1 MAERILFVDDD
12 AKILEA
18 FKREFGKQYSI
29 ETALSGEQALEIIDQ
44 SEPFAIVIAD
54 IRMPQMD
61 GIRFLSKAR
70 ELTPSSVRIVLTG
83 TADMQTAIHAVNQ
96 GQIFRFLTKPCPEA
110 ILRISLEAGI
120 KQYHLVIAE
129 KELLEKTLVGSV
141 KILTEVLSLVSPST
155 FSKATRLRRIVV
167 HIVKQM
173 ALEDAWQFELAAAL
187 SQIGLIVFPPTIMEK
202 INSRE
207 PLTHPEKMTFA
218 KHPIVG
224 SELLKNIP
232 RLELIARMIKD
243 QEQSLQDLQ
252 LREKTSKDDHVA
264 AMGAHI
270 IKVAIDYD
278 NLVMSGTL
286 HTKALAVLSSE
297 EDKYQPEVI
306 AALDDLQPKD
316 VSDQIKFYDIS
327 DLDVGMIL
335 QEDIIDYD
343 GKLIV
348 ANNQEVTYP
357 LLMRLFRLNES
368 KRLTNKA
375 IKVLIP
381 K

>member
-1 MAERILFVDDD
+1 
-12 AKILEA
+12 
-18 FKREFGKQYSI
+18 
-29 ETALSGEQALEIIDQ
+29 
-44 SEPFAIVIAD
+44 
-54 IRMPQMD
+54 
-61 GIRFLSKAR
+61 
-70 ELTPSSVRIVLTG
+70 
-83 TADMQTAIHAVNQ
+83 
-96 GQIFRFLTKPCPEA
+96 
-110 ILRISLEAGI
+110 
-120 KQYHLVIAE
+120 
-129 KELLEKTLVGSV
+129 
-141 KILTEVLSLVSPST
+141 
-155 FSKATRLRRIVV
+155 
-167 HIVKQM
+167 M
-173 ALEDAWQFELAAAL
+173 ALEDAWQYELAAAL
-187 SQIGLIVFPPTIMEK
+187 SQIGLIVFPPAIMEK
-202 INSRE
+202 INSRV
-207 PLTHPEKMTFA
+207 PLSHTEKMTFA

-243 QEQSLQDLQ
+243 QEQPLQDLP
-252 LREKTSKDDHVA
+252 LREKTSKDDYVA

-286 HTKALAVLSSE
+286 HTDALAVLSSE
-297 EDKYQPEVI
+297 EDKYQPEAI

-316 VSDQIKFYDIS
+316 ISDQIKFLDIR

-335 QEDIIDYD
+335 LEDIIDYD
-343 GKLIV
+343 GKLVV

-375 IKVLIP
+375 IKVLVP

>member
-1 MAERILFVDDD
+1 MAEMILFVDDD
-12 AKILEA
+12 DKILEA

-29 ETALSGEQALEIIDQ
+29 KTALSGEQALEIIDQ
-44 SEPFAIVIAD
+44 DEPFAIIIAD
-54 IRMPQMD
+54 IRMPRMD

-70 ELTPSSVRIVLTG
+70 ELTPNSVRIVLTG

-96 GQIFRFLTKPCPEA
+96 GQVFRFLTKPCPDA
-110 ILRISLEAGI
+110 ILRNSLEAGI
-120 KQYHLVIAE
+120 KQYHLIIAE
-129 KELLEKTLVGSV
+129 KELLEKTLVSSV
-141 KILTEVLSLVSPST
+141 KIMTEVLSLVSPST

-167 HIVKQM
+167 HIVQKM
-173 ALEDAWQFELAAAL
+173 ALEDAWQYELAAAL
-187 SQIGLIVFPPTIMEK
+187 SQIGLIVFPPAIMEK
-202 INSRE
+202 INSRV
-207 PLTHPEKMTFA
+207 PLSHAEKMTFA

-243 QEQSLQDLQ
+243 QELPLQDLP
-252 LREKTSKDDHVA
+252 LREKTSKDDYVA
-264 AMGAHI
+264 AMGAHL

-278 NLVMSGTL
+278 NLVMSGIF
-286 HTKALAVLSSE
+286 HTDALAVLSSE
-297 EDKYQPEVI
+297 EDKYQPEAL

-316 VSDQIKFYDIS
+316 ISDQIKFLDIR

-335 QEDIIDYD
+335 LEDIIDYD
-343 GKLIV
+343 GKLLV
-348 ANNQEVTYP
+348 ANNQEVMYP
-357 LLMRLFRLNES
+357 LLMRLFKLNES

-375 IKVLIP
+375 IKVLVP